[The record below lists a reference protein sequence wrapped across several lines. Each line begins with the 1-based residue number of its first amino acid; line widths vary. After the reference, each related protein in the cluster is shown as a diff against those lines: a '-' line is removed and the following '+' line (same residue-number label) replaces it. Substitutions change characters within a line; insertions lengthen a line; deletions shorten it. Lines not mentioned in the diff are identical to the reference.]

1 MRPIIVL
8 AGVGLTVLVF
18 ASAAAAAVLRVGTF
32 EGIKGQYTSIQK
44 AVDAAKPGDWILVAP
59 GDYKEHTGRSPKGRS
74 DVTAGV
80 LITKDRVRL
89 RGMNRN
95 TVIVDGTKGGTPK
108 CSSKGSAQNH
118 GPKMK
123 GNNLGLNGIVVWK
136 ATNVWVQNLTVCN
149 YLHGAGDTGNEIWW
163 NGGDGSGKIGGH
175 AYLGAYLTA
184 TSTYFG
190 NEGVAAQYGVF
201 TSNWSG
207 GTWRQL
213 YASNFN
219 DSGFYIGACQQVC
232 NQTLEH
238 GWAEFSALGY
248 SGTNSG
254 GSLVIKDSEFD
265 NNEDG
270 FDTDSENGDKPSP
283 QNGACPNNGISSIT
297 HTHSCWVFMDNYV
310 HDNNN
315 PNVPAAGNAAAGPVG
330 TGMTV
335 AGGRNDTIMDNR
347 FVHNG
352 AWGVAFV
359 PQLES
364 GPPCKGGTINGLGP
378 GTCLFDEFND
388 ALIHNV
394 FSNNGFYGH
403 PSNGDFAWVSLENGH
418 PTNCWA
424 ANFGKGGTPLT
435 PDSAALQR
443 QHPTCDGTP
452 VPAGSSNPQFLS
464 EVLCDSQVEV
474 VPGTPAACPT
484 GQYPRRKKVVM
495 HKLPKPDKL
504 PGLAD
509 PCKQVPKN
517 PWCPSPSSSVKR

>member
-1 MRPIIVL
+1 
-8 AGVGLTVLVF
+8 VF
-18 ASAAAAAVLRVGTF
+18 
-32 EGIKGQYTSIQK
+32 EY
-44 AVDAAKPGDWILVAP
+44 
-59 GDYKEHTGRSPKGRS
+59 
-74 DVTAGV
+74 
-80 LITKDRVRL
+80 
-89 RGMNRN
+89 
-95 TVIVDGTKGGTPK
+95 
-108 CSSKGSAQNH
+108 
-118 GPKMK
+118 
-123 GNNLGLNGIVVWK
+123 
-136 ATNVWVQNLTVCN
+136 
-149 YLHGAGDTGNEIWW
+149 
-163 NGGDGSGKIGGH
+163 
-175 AYLGAYLTA
+175 
-184 TSTYFG
+184 
-190 NEGVAAQYGVF
+190 
-201 TSNWSG
+201 
-207 GTWRQL
+207 
-213 YASNFN
+213 
-219 DSGFYIGACQQVC
+219 
-232 NQTLEH
+232 
-238 GWAEFSALGY
+238 
-248 SGTNSG
+248 
-254 GSLVIKDSEFD
+254 
-265 NNEDG
+265 
-270 FDTDSENGDKPSP
+270 
-283 QNGACPNNGISSIT
+283 
-297 HTHSCWVFMDNYV
+297 NYV

-378 GTCLFDEFND
+378 GTCLFSEFND

-424 ANFGKGGTPLT
+424 ANVGKGGTPLT

>member
-1 MRPIIVL
+1 
-8 AGVGLTVLVF
+8 
-18 ASAAAAAVLRVGTF
+18 
-32 EGIKGQYTSIQK
+32 
-44 AVDAAKPGDWILVAP
+44 
-59 GDYKEHTGRSPKGRS
+59 
-74 DVTAGV
+74 VTAGV
-80 LITKDRVRL
+80 LITKDRVHL

-95 TVIVDGTKGGTPK
+95 KVIVDGTKSGTPK
-108 CSSKGSAQNH
+108 CSSKASAQSH

-123 GNNLGLNGIVVWK
+123 GKTLGLNGIVVWK

-149 YLHGAGDTGNEIWW
+149 YLHGAGDTGNGIWW

-175 AYLGAYLTA
+175 QYLGAYLTA

-201 TSNWSG
+201 TSNWNT
-207 GTWRQL
+207 GTWRQI

-219 DSGFYIGACQQVC
+219 DSGFYIGACQQQC
-232 NQTLEH
+232 NQTAEH
-238 GWAEFSALGY
+238 IWAEFSALGY

-270 FDTDSENGDKPSP
+270 LDTDSENGDQPSP
-283 QNGACPNNGISSIT
+283 QNGACPKNGISSIT

-330 TGMTV
+330 TGMTL
-335 AGGRNDTIMDNR
+335 AGGRNDTVMDNR

-352 AWGVAFV
+352 AWGIVFV

-364 GPPCKGGTINGLGP
+364 GPPCRGGTLSGPLGP
-378 GTCLFDEFND
+378 GSCLFDERNN

-394 FSNNGFYGH
+394 FSNNGFYRH
-403 PSNGDFAWVSLENGH
+403 PSNGDFAWERFENGH
-418 PTNCWA
+418 PTSCWA
-424 ANFGKGGTPLT
+424 ANFGRGGTALT

-443 QHPTCDGTP
+443 KYPTCDGTP
-452 VPAGSSNPQFLS
+452 VPAGSSNPQFLP
-464 EVLCDSQVEV
+464 ELLCDSQVEI
-474 VPGTPAACPT
+474 VPGTPASCPT
-484 GQYPRRKKVVM
+484 GQYPRRTKVVM
-495 HKLPKPDKL
+495 HKLPKADKL
-504 PGLAD
+504 PGLSD

-517 PWCPSPSSSVKR
+517 PWCPGTKATRH